1 MPIKHVFSQ
10 ITRYKAVWLW
20 FVKDAYWRFSGL
32 TIKIILYMAAS
43 MALLV
48 LALGVIYKYVDG
60 LEQGKEL
67 VILSN
72 TYQFQTSLELLFLVI
87 LGAGLL
93 FGGSA
98 LLRYIAGVSALQLGR
113 RYEEQCILRA
123 ASFLAITN
131 KTESLAPWLSEA
143 GKLIQSAPRFCG
155 RVARLS
161 IMAVLPAMTF
171 IVTLA
176 LLAYLD
182 PFVTLAVIL
191 IIAITIPFL
200 YAVNVKGA
208 RYSRTLERTMPVAS
222 QARRKILDHCI
233 EQDGFVSPD
242 SDWMKAHTEKGPL
255 FDNFNA
261 YVGRLRAVANGMFV
275 TQVMFGVGIVAIIW
289 QMGGEIIETGSGW
302 GTLATY
308 LVALRINLA
317 SFSTASTNLTGVNR
331 FYPQVHRYFSFVR
344 DVNKVLKTT
353 PETQQQYDATL
364 GGILDEAPVETGEES
379 TQEEF
384 DWNGFIPK
392 SYHRLAIEVPPSA
405 PDWYVSLVVAEVFND
420 TTEKNVYIATSG
432 NADIAFRKMLG
443 IDDTDDE
450 EGDLLDESMN
460 DRNIETI
467 ESQEKGQPIAIVD
480 EILSA
485 AKSGYT
491 LIVIELSEWLLLDNQ
506 SRSLLNKALIG
517 INLILLSRDGAMI
530 PGKHGVT
537 FAIATDGKGMLIQSD
552 ISSFDKMVPMLEILR
567 GKTSATQNS
576 SSNEHDDEHL
586 ED

>member
-20 FVKDAYWRFSGL
+20 FVADAYWRFSGL
-32 TIKIILYMAAS
+32 VAKIILYMAAS

-48 LALGVIYKYVDG
+48 MALGMIYKYVDG

-67 VILSN
+67 NILTN
-72 TYQFQTSLELLFLVI
+72 TYQYQGSLELLFLVI
-87 LGAGLL
+87 LGTALL

-98 LLRYIAGVSALQLGR
+98 LLRYIAGISALQLGR
-113 RYEEQCILRA
+113 RYEEHCILRA
-123 ASFLAITN
+123 ASFLAITHKN
-131 KTESLAPWLSEA
+131 ESLSPWLNEA

-171 IVTLA
+171 VVTLA

-182 PFVTLAVIL
+182 FFVTLVVVL
-191 IIAITIPFL
+191 IIAISIPFL

-222 QARRKILDHCI
+222 QARRKILEHCI
-233 EQDGFVSPD
+233 EHDGFISPE
-242 SDWMKAHTEKGPL
+242 SEWMKAHTKKGPL

-261 YVGRLRAVANGMFV
+261 YIGRLRAVANGLFV

-289 QMGGEIIETGSGW
+289 QMGGHIIETGSGW

-331 FYPQVHRYFSFVR
+331 FYPQVLRYFSFVR
-344 DVNKVLKTT
+344 DVNNVLKTT
-353 PETQQQYDATL
+353 PEAQQEYDATL
-364 GGILDEAPVETGEES
+364 AATTDMQAETSDEAKPEN
-379 TQEEF
+379 F
-384 DWNGFIPK
+384 DWKSFIPNK
-392 SYHRLAIEVPPSA
+392 NQRLALEVPASA
-405 PDWYVSLVVAEVFND
+405 PDWYIRLVIAEVFTD
-420 TTEKNVYIATSG
+420 TAEKDVYIVTSSIK
-432 NADIAFRKMLG
+432 NDSISNMLDSDD
-443 IDDTDDE
+443 IDDDE
-450 EGDLLDESMN
+450 ADFLGRTIGSDNES
-460 DRNIETI
+460 I
-467 ESQEKGQPIAIVD
+467 ESSDEDQTRFPIVE

-485 AKSGYT
+485 AKSGYG
-491 LIVIELSEWLLLDNQ
+491 LIVIELSEWLLLDNE
-506 SRSLLNKALIG
+506 SRASLNRALIG
-517 INLILLSRDGAMI
+517 INLILLSRDAEMT

-537 FAIATDGKGMLIQSD
+537 FAIATDGNGLLIQSG
-552 ISSFDKMVPMLEILR
+552 INSFDKMIPMLGILR
-567 GKTSATQNS
+567 GKAASAQEPANG
-576 SSNEHDDEHL
+576 EHDDEHL